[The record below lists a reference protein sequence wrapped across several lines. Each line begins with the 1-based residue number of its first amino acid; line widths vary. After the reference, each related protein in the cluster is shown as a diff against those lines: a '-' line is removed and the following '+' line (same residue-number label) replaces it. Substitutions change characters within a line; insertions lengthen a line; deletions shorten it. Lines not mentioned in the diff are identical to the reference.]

1 MQVDEVPSEKEV
13 AGSKTKATYASKVA
27 GVVRD
32 SDYGD
37 NDHGIQSE
45 EIVVLDDD
53 YVIDREGPFPSIKFS
68 EKVHDQIEQSTNSE
82 ACDNVESIYGPYM
95 VVDNSRHRQDLV
107 AHNSSNG
114 FTRGKAISG
123 SRFASL
129 VVDGTDAELPSAT
142 SKNGDIKM
150 LQ

>member
-1 MQVDEVPSEKEV
+1 MSSSSSRERS
-13 AGSKTKATYASKVA
+13 GSPIA
-27 GVVRD
+27 GVE
-32 SDYGD
+32 
-37 NDHGIQSE
+37 QSLVKKGRVGE
-45 EIVVLDDD
+45 RLICLWKMCNLLV
-53 YVIDREGPFPSIKFS
+53 REGGCRLMRFRVRKRLQVLRQRPR
-68 EKVHDQIEQSTNSE
+68 TNSE